1 METTLLHKNEGVFL
15 AHEKQRPKGRNLVPW
30 ALLLLSHLLE
40 RYHLALTLLRRVG
53 RLRGVGCRDRFH
65 KATDLLSRTSLHIVG
80 DVRIGVQRKPG
91 AEVAQHTG
99 QGFHIHAAGD
109 GHGREGV
116 PKSWNSILNSYYSF
130 SSIDEIKLLNSA
142 F

>member
-40 RYHLALTLLRRVG
+40 RYHLTPAFLRRVG

-65 KATDLLSRTSLHIVG
+65 KAADLLSRTSLHIVG
-80 DVRIGVQRKPG
+80 DVRIGVQRE
-91 AEVAQHTG
+91 ARAVVAQHAG
-99 QGFHIHAAGD
+99 QGLHVHAAGD
-109 GHGREGV
+109 RHGGECV
-116 PKSWNSILNSYYSF
+116 SQIV
-130 SSIDEIKLLNSA
+130 EAHVLLDA
-142 F
+142 CVFQQLPVDP

>member
-1 METTLLHKNEGVFL
+1 M
-15 AHEKQRPKGRNLVPW
+15 PKGQCFVPW
-30 ALLLLSHLLE
+30 ASFLLSYLPE
-40 RYHLALTLLRRVG
+40 RDHLAPALLRRVG

-116 PKSWNSILNSYYSF
+116 SEVMKAYPR
-130 SSIDEIKLLNSA
+130 
-142 F
+142 